1 METKPS
7 TAASAPSQAIRH
19 PLDGIVVL
27 SLEHAVAAP
36 FCSRQLADYGARVIK
51 VERPGAGDFARHYD
65 SAVKGLSSYFV
76 WLNRSKESLSLDIKH
91 PAAHAI
97 FDALLPRVDVLVQNL
112 APGSATRLGLDY
124 ASLSSRFPRLIVVD
138 ISGYGDSGPFREKK
152 AYDLLVQ
159 AESGLVSVT
168 GSADTP
174 SRAGVS
180 IADIAAG
187 MYAYSGTL
195 MALFQRERTGR
206 GTRVEVSML
215 EALSEWMSQ
224 PRYFAEGT
232 GHAPARSG
240 ASHPSIA
247 PYGPH
252 RAGDGRD
259 VLFGIQNEREWTRF
273 CGEVLND
280 AALATESRFSTN
292 VNRVA
297 NRAELTRTIE
307 SNFASRTSAEII
319 RDLDRAGIANGRVND
334 ARAVRAHEQLE
345 ARGRWRSVATPTDD
359 IDATLPPV
367 NLDGAEPVMGT
378 VPGLGAHTE
387 AILRELGFTAD
398 RISELRQTGAI

>member
-1 METKPS
+1 METESS
-7 TAASAPSQAIRH
+7 TAAGAPPPIGR

-51 VERPGAGDFARHYD
+51 VERPGTGDFARHYD
-65 SAVKGLSSYFV
+65 SAVNGLSSYFV
-76 WLNRSKESLSLDIKH
+76 WLNRSKESLSLDVKH
-91 PAAHAI
+91 ASGRAVL
-97 FDALLPRVDVLVQNL
+97 DALLPRVDVLVQNL
-112 APGSATRLGLDY
+112 APGSASRLGLDY
-124 ASLSSRFPRLIVVD
+124 ESLAPRFPRLIVVD
-138 ISGYGDSGPFREKK
+138 ISGYGDSGPFRDKK

-159 AESGLVSVT
+159 AESGLISVT
-168 GSADTP
+168 GSANTP
-174 SRAGVS
+174 ARAGVS

-232 GHAPARSG
+232 GSAPSRSG

-273 CGEVLND
+273 CAEVLSD
-280 AALATESRFSTN
+280 VALATDPRFSSN
-292 VNRVA
+292 MNRVA
-297 NRAELTRTIE
+297 NRAELSRAIE
-307 SNFASRTSAEII
+307 SSFASRTSTEII
-319 RDLDRAGIANGRVND
+319 GDLDRAGIANGRVND
-334 ARAVRAHEQLE
+334 ARALRQHEQLD
-345 ARGRWRSVATPTDD
+345 ARERWRSVATRAGD
-359 IDATLPPV
+359 IDAILPPV
-367 NLDGAEPVMGT
+367 NLGGTEPLMGS
-378 VPGLGAHTE
+378 VPEVGAHTE
-387 AILRELGFTAD
+387 AILRELGFPAD
-398 RISELRQTGAI
+398 RIAELRQAGAI